1 MMHHPSLLL
10 DTLYVGGGVDYG
22 IGGDNRQYEV
32 IIPAGTTCSSI
43 EIPIK
48 DDKISEPDEEFTI
61 KIMKE
66 SLPFGITLGGNTMT
80 NVKIID
86 NDSEFR

>member
-1 MMHHPSLLL
+1 MMHHSSLLL
-10 DTLYVGGGVDYG
+10 DTLYVGEGVDYG
-22 IGGDNRQYEV
+22 IGDDKRQYGV

-61 KIMKE
+61 EIMEE
-66 SLPFGITLGGNTMT
+66 SLPFGIILGGNTMT

-86 NDSEFR
+86 NDSEFC